1 MCDVADPHF
10 ALIGERNGDNV
21 LSIQVFVDHAAAHGI
36 SVQADQKV
44 EQRGTVAHADVFLP
58 LRCRKDFLR
67 KVERIVLTLLKR
79 EVRIFFEFFVGDH
92 RLLCQR
98 MISADENVRPCDKQ
112 KMKFQLKASSAP
124 FR

>member
-44 EQRGTVAHADVFLP
+44 EQRVGFSFVFMP
-58 LRCRKDFLR
+58 ATF
-67 KVERIVLTLLKR
+67 
-79 EVRIFFEFFVGDH
+79 
-92 RLLCQR
+92 
-98 MISADENVRPCDKQ
+98 
-112 KMKFQLKASSAP
+112 P
-124 FR
+124 FRILITRSAIGVSAEL

>member
-44 EQRGTVAHADVFLP
+44 EQRARSRT
-58 LRCRKDFLR
+58 RM
-67 KVERIVLTLLKR
+67 
-79 EVRIFFEFFVGDH
+79 FFFRSDAEK
-92 RLLCQR
+92 
-98 MISADENVRPCDKQ
+98 ISSEK
-112 KMKFQLKASSAP
+112 
-124 FR
+124 

>member
-67 KVERIVLTLLKR
+67 KVERIVP
-79 EVRIFFEFFVGDH
+79 
-92 RLLCQR
+92 
-98 MISADENVRPCDKQ
+98 SAVPADDFC
-112 KMKFQLKASSAP
+112 
-124 FR
+124 